1 MKTMEMN
8 EYQLDGAMFS
18 SNNEADF
25 YGFIQE
31 REDNAAWLATPVAEL
46 IVKPGTETVSEIEG
60 RAKTEAKF
68 TVETVHGDYAMRDI
82 ATPSL
87 LERARVSGYALGDLT
102 SEDFAEVVNR
112 CLRTS
117 KTTEEAYVRLQDG
130 KAAALMADT
139 YKVLPQPEIYS
150 AADEM
155 IRSDYRGEFISGSW
169 THRMSTSR
177 YSVSSPTSVYENFLS
192 SKNMSFKEVFMSVSV
207 VTSDTG
213 YSGVNLYP
221 SVVGVMNGG
230 KHFRFPIL
238 GELSMPHKGKASI
251 EGFRK
256 NLSLAFAQADDSA
269 KRLKELEKVELNY
282 GFNAFCNVL
291 KKLGIGKKAA
301 AEVIDRFAVIYGNG
315 RATAADIYLNAC
327 EIACGI
333 KQDDLMAIL
342 KVEEAVSRILKLKN
356 WNEFDRP
363 VNSWSFNVA
372 L

>member
-169 THRMSTSR
+169 THRMG
-177 YSVSSPTSVYENFLS
+177 L
-192 SKNMSFKEVFMSVSV
+192 
-207 VTSDTG
+207 
-213 YSGVNLYP
+213 
-221 SVVGVMNGG
+221 
-230 KHFRFPIL
+230 
-238 GELSMPHKGKASI
+238 
-251 EGFRK
+251 
-256 NLSLAFAQADDSA
+256 
-269 KRLKELEKVELNY
+269 
-282 GFNAFCNVL
+282 
-291 KKLGIGKKAA
+291 
-301 AEVIDRFAVIYGNG
+301 
-315 RATAADIYLNAC
+315 
-327 EIACGI
+327 
-333 KQDDLMAIL
+333 
-342 KVEEAVSRILKLKN
+342 
-356 WNEFDRP
+356 
-363 VNSWSFNVA
+363 
-372 L
+372 